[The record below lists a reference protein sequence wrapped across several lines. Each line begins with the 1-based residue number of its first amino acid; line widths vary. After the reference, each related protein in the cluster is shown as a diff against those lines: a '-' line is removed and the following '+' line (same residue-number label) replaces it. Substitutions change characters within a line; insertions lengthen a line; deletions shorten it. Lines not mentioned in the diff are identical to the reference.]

1 MVSDGLAMVNIKI
14 CLAMGMTDYDIVVP
28 LKVHSDGMLQP
39 DMLVAAERSGKGA
52 AYYNL
57 HQLFHFVRATLGLGI
72 HIIYPEISHE
82 CSHDNMSL

>member
-1 MVSDGLAMVNIKI
+1 MVCDGLAMVNIKI
-14 CLAMGMTDYDIVVP
+14 CLAMGIVVP

-39 DMLVAAERSGKGA
+39 DMLVAAERSAKGA